1 MNGTPKLSRSI
12 VTPSRGVVVEA
23 YRRLTDEGLVGG
35 RSGGGTT
42 VLTRPARIPRPQPKP
57 EQSPA
62 GPPRLP
68 RPRLTIGEGVDLS
81 PGVPDLS
88 AFPRSLWLRTERAVL
103 TETPPDELGYGD
115 PRGHPR
121 LRAALAPWLAR
132 TRGLRA
138 GPNDLV
144 IVSGVAHVNST
155 FNNTMITI
163 TDAQGNTVSWS
174 SAGTM
179 GFKGSRKSTPYAAQ
193 MAAEDAARK
202 AGEHGVRSLEVEV
215 SGPGSG
221 RESALRALQAAG
233 FTVTSIRD
241 VTPIPHNGCRPRK
254 RRRV

>member
-1 MNGTPKLSRSI
+1 MAK
-12 VTPSRGVVVEA
+12 E
-23 YRRLTDEGLVGG
+23 
-35 RSGGGTT
+35 
-42 VLTRPARIPRPQPKP
+42 PARVKKR
-57 EQSPA
+57 
-62 GPPRLP
+62 
-68 RPRLTIGEGVDLS
+68 
-81 PGVPDLS
+81 
-88 AFPRSLWLRTERAVL
+88 ERKNI
-103 TETPPDELGYGD
+103 T
-115 PRGHPR
+115 
-121 LRAALAPWLAR
+121 
-132 TRGLRA
+132 
-138 GPNDLV
+138 
-144 IVSGVAHVNST
+144 SGVAHVNAS